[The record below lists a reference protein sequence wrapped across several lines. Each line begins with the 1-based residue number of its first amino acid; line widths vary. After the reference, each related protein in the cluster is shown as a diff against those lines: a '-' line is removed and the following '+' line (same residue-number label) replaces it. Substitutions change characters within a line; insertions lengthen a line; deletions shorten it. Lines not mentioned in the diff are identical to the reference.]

1 MCFCVAVKKEAKNA
15 RSSRTNKFRKTK
27 QNARLKILL
36 ISSRAFSSYI
46 KFGGF
51 GRINFFIFSLPFGRF
66 LMCQYS
72 KTRRYLISTTVFA
85 CSRRLIGGC
94 IFVLSNWN
102 WLTSVIQPLFLCIVL
117 FPFEVVPKFLFCPFA
132 SCIDAKRLCIV
143 RCSKNNYII
152 LTAGNINCVYCSC
165 GTASCYIIKEIQS
178 IIILTHKSDMH

>member
-1 MCFCVAVKKEAKNA
+1 MRFRVAVKKEAKNA
-15 RSSRTNKFRKTK
+15 RSSRSNKFRKTK

-72 KTRRYLISTTVFA
+72 KTRRYLFSTTVFA

-94 IFVLSNWN
+94 IICFVKLE
-102 WLTSVIQPLFLCIVL
+102 LAYFLRNLIAKIAHTTMPTAKGIAYRNAVL
-117 FPFEVVPKFLFCPFA
+117 
-132 SCIDAKRLCIV
+132 
-143 RCSKNNYII
+143 
-152 LTAGNINCVYCSC
+152 AG
-165 GTASCYIIKEIQS
+165 A
-178 IIILTHKSDMH
+178 L

>member
-1 MCFCVAVKKEAKNA
+1 MRFRVAVKKEAKNA

-72 KTRRYLISTTVFA
+72 KTRRYLFSTTVFA
-85 CSRRLIGGC
+85 CSRRLIGGF
-94 IFVLSNWN
+94 I
-102 WLTSVIQPLFLCIVL
+102 
-117 FPFEVVPKFLFCPFA
+117 FA
-132 SCIDAKRLCIV
+132 SFFDELFRRICQQQCLSQKGRKAALPGSPYESPGIWC
-143 RCSKNNYII
+143 
-152 LTAGNINCVYCSC
+152 
-165 GTASCYIIKEIQS
+165 
-178 IIILTHKSDMH
+178 

>member
-1 MCFCVAVKKEAKNA
+1 MHFRVAVKKEAKNA

-72 KTRRYLISTTVFA
+72 KTRRYLFSTTVFA
-85 CSRRLIGGC
+85 CSRRLIGGFILCFVELELAYFFFCLYLMIAFIKKQNSNTTMVNAPYTKMLVYQGADC
-94 IFVLSNWN
+94 IAYSSGRVL
-102 WLTSVIQPLFLCIVL
+102 
-117 FPFEVVPKFLFCPFA
+117 KFQ
-132 SCIDAKRLCIV
+132 
-143 RCSKNNYII
+143 
-152 LTAGNINCVYCSC
+152 T
-165 GTASCYIIKEIQS
+165 T
-178 IIILTHKSDMH
+178 